1 MKNTIKTILK
11 IIGLIIL
18 LIFLYIIAM
27 LIFFVI
33 YGEGGQASS
42 AMNQGG
48 LVVILIYT
56 LPLIITGVITHQV
69 FKKDIQ
75 RQIKQSREN

>member
-1 MKNTIKTILK
+1 
-11 IIGLIIL
+11 
-18 LIFLYIIAM
+18 M

-56 LPLIITGVITHQV
+56 MPLVITGIITFQV
-69 FKKDIQ
+69 FKKDIFKG
-75 RQIKQSREN
+75 IEN